1 MAAHDLDHVLK
12 TVLGVTLFGVSF
24 FVPFI
29 RGRKQKSQ
37 DAQLA
42 KSGEG
47 WKLAAVGAIVG
58 GLVAVTSVGSG
69 SLLMIFLLLLIPLPF
84 GKLVGTD
91 MLFGLVTMALAGSL
105 HVSMGHFSLP
115 LLLQLVVGSL
125 PGVVIGSRLTRVIP
139 ERYFSWLY
147 SVLYFSLGARLLVG

>member
-1 MAAHDLDHVLK
+1 MK
-12 TVLGVTLFGVSF
+12 NVLGVTLFGVSF

-91 MLFGLVTMALAGSL
+91 IRRIVSAASELLLDHGAYQRMAEAVNPYGDGLASERILQALEFLAGRAPS
-105 HVSMGHFSLP
+105 
-115 LLLQLVVGSL
+115 
-125 PGVVIGSRLTRVIP
+125 P
-139 ERYFSWLY
+139 EPFACA
-147 SVLYFSLGARLLVG
+147 VT